1 MHNKGLKQPTI
12 LRMVSFHATIA
23 LVGRAMNINLLL
35 TILHLNK
42 YFFLHQKLS
51 IFYCFIEKLHF

>member
-35 TILHLNK
+35 TFLHLIK
-42 YFFLHQKLS
+42 YFF
-51 IFYCFIEKLHF
+51 FIKNSPFFTVL